1 MSLRMATSRIAPRL
15 MFRRSMAT
23 TVESSKGPLAG
34 GTEAISA
41 SRPVLSPKETST
53 VKEPLKDQDS
63 KIKTFHVYR
72 WNPDA
77 PSDKPRMQSYTLD
90 LNKTGPMMLDAL
102 IRIKNELDPTLTFRR
117 SCREGIC
124 GSCAMNIDGVNTL
137 ACLCMFLALFPLFSR
152 SRPLTS
158 NRPHS
163 HRHQGRVPHLPPPSH
178 LRRQGSRSRPY
189 PVLQAVQVHQAL
201 LATRDRSRG
210 REFSIHTLTLNHL
223 HTNTFTRAVSTANPP
238 LSAASSTVCMSA
250 FSAPAAALP
259 ALHTG
264 GTRRSTS
271 VPPSSSSPTAG
282 SPTRVMREP
291 PLARTPSTTP
301 CPCTAATPS

>member
-34 GTEAISA
+34 GTEAISK
-41 SRPVLSPKETST
+41 SSPVLSPKATST
-53 VKEPLKDQDS
+53 VQEPAKDQDS

-77 PSDKPRMQSYTLD
+77 PSDKPKMQSYTLD

-137 ACLCMFLALFPLFSR
+137 ACLCMFLLAL
-152 SRPLTS
+152 
-158 NRPHS
+158 
-163 HRHQGRVPHLPPPSH
+163 
-178 LRRQGSRSRPY
+178 
-189 PVLQAVQVHQAL
+189 
-201 LATRDRSRG
+201 
-210 REFSIHTLTLNHL
+210 
-223 HTNTFTRAVSTANPP
+223 
-238 LSAASSTVCMSA
+238 C
-250 FSAPAAALP
+250 
-259 ALHTG
+259 
-264 GTRRSTS
+264 
-271 VPPSSSSPTAG
+271 PSSFLRSSH
-282 SPTRVMREP
+282 
-291 PLARTPSTTP
+291 
-301 CPCTAATPS
+301 